1 MLFERIGEGGM
12 ARLYLARARSELGS
26 GRLSVVKLIL
36 PIFAS
41 SAEFSR
47 LLIEEAKLAAKL
59 SHGSIVQVTDLGR
72 EGDTLYIAM
81 EYVEGFDLS
90 ELLRRCS
97 KSKVPLPIEFSLMIL
112 SEALRALDHAHK
124 KRGEDG
130 KPLGIVHRDVSP
142 SNILVSFD
150 GQVKL
155 CDFGI
160 ARAMG
165 VASELP
171 KEAIQGKAGYMS
183 PEAARG
189 ESVDARSDVFAAGVI
204 AWELLAGRR
213 LYKGEKGRSPSLE
226 QARDAEIPELPRRDY
241 PHEEELIAIVTKALA
256 KDPAERHKS
265 ARDMLKQLET
275 YVADSGLVAS
285 PMRFGEWLT
294 THFGAEIL
302 EQRRARE
309 RAAQSLAEFSEPRH
323 EPPPP
328 PPSSVGYLH
337 VEPPPPSL
345 MAVVHSTREPAPSAQ
360 KPEPKPR
367 NVAVWIAV
375 AIVAVVIVFQLLSR

>member
-1 MLFERIGEGGM
+1 M
-12 ARLYLARARSELGS
+12 ARLYLARGRSELGS

-41 SAEFSR
+41 SEEFAR

-72 EGDTLYIAM
+72 EGDALYIAM

-97 KSKVPLPIEFSLMIL
+97 KSKVPLPIEFSLL
-112 SEALRALDHAHK
+112 VLQEALRALDHAHK
-124 KRGEDG
+124 KKGDDG

-171 KEAIQGKAGYMS
+171 QEAIQGKAGYMS

-189 ESVDARSDVFAAGVI
+189 ESVDAKSDVFALGVI

-226 QARDAEIPELPRRDY
+226 QARDALVPELPRRGY
-241 PHEEELIAIVTKALA
+241 PNEEELIAVVTKALA

-294 THFGAEIL
+294 AHFGAEIL

-309 RAAQSLAEFSEPRH
+309 RAAQSLAEFSEPRN
-323 EPPPP
+323 EPPTPP
-328 PPSSVGYLH
+328 PPSSVGYSH
-337 VEPPPPSL
+337 AEPPPPSL
-345 MAVVHSTREPAPSAQ
+345 MAVVHSTREPTPSARV
-360 KPEPKPR
+360 PEPKSK
-367 NVAVWIAV
+367 NVAVWVAV
-375 AIVAVVIVFQLLSR
+375 AIVAVVIVVQLLSR